1 MSFKDLKTKASELF
15 EVGPS
20 ILIQRFDKDFEEFV
34 DVEQYSEI
42 QNSDKLKVIV
52 HEKQQ
57 NAIANK
63 LCDSP
68 DVQVRVCLHFISVNL
83 YVGCQL
89 WLGSTSFTGHLSR
102 ANKFKCF

>member
-20 ILIQRFDKDFEEFV
+20 ILIRRFDKDFEEFV
-34 DVEQYSEI
+34 NVEQYSEI

-63 LCDSP
+63 SCDSP
-68 DVQVRVCLHFISVNL
+68 DVQVRVCFLLMYVQYRQRLFSTPTNL
-83 YVGCQL
+83 
-89 WLGSTSFTGHLSR
+89 SHTET
-102 ANKFKCF
+102 